1 LEVLN
6 LLNFIK
12 NREVIRLYLSVILVF
27 TLHVRENIC
36 NLTSKGSVTVKIISA
51 TRIIDDMGRI
61 VFPNNA
67 RKALNLEENLIMR
80 IDNKKHLIKF
90 SSSGRGKKVPI
101 DDSGRLAIPPEY
113 MNKLG
118 WETGTEIGLFM
129 QGEEGVLQ
137 GNAPSCVICGSN
149 QTLYLVKKTH
159 VCEDCINTA
168 KEAPIETWSAVLDD
182 LYHEYKEYCE
192 EAVTFTNTEDV
203 HKARTKGRRLR
214 TLIHFIGIRKDHSL
228 YKCLKEAHDILGKVR
243 EDDVF
248 IDAFDKEAEN
258 NQYSELYR
266 KFIQKA
272 EEEREEHR
280 NELKQKL
287 PHIIDD
293 EFSSRWKTFSQ
304 DELKDCVYKLD
315 IETALQKY
323 EKEFSERVIQYQK
336 IKDKKADKGL
346 DALHS
351 VRKKAKKLRYI
362 YSFLDAVQS
371 IDYSRKSKQYKKIQK
386 DYGDIIDL
394 RDWINETRV
403 LSEDIQD
410 DSNDVK
416 KVRKQ
421 LNKRLKKL
429 VKQVEL

>member
-1 LEVLN
+1 M
-6 LLNFIK
+6 
-12 NREVIRLYLSVILVF
+12 
-27 TLHVRENIC
+27 
-36 NLTSKGSVTVKIISA
+36 KIISV

-61 VFPNNA
+61 VLPSNA
-67 RKALNLEENLIMR
+67 RKALNLEEDYLIMR
-80 IDNKKHLIKF
+80 IDNKKHHIKF
-90 SSSGRGKKVPI
+90 SSSGRGKEVPI
-101 DDSGRLAIPPEY
+101 DESGRIPISPDY

-149 QTLYLVKKTH
+149 QALLLVKKTH
-159 VCEDCINTA
+159 VCEDCIHTGT
-168 KEAPIETWSAVLDD
+168 EASAEKWSAVLND
-182 LYHEYKEYCE
+182 LFQEYKQYCE
-192 EAVTFTNTEDV
+192 AAVTFTNTEDV

-214 TLIHFIGIRKDHSL
+214 TLIQFIGIKKEHPL

-248 IDAFDKEAEN
+248 IDAFGKEAEN

-293 EFSSRWKTFSQ
+293 EFSARWKTFSQ

-323 EKEFSERVIQYQK
+323 EKKFSERVIKYQK
-336 IKDKKADKGL
+336 IKDKKSDKGL
-346 DALHS
+346 DSLHS

-362 YSFLDAVQS
+362 YNFLDLVQS
-371 IDYSRKSKQYKKIQK
+371 IDYSRKSRQYKKIQK

-394 RDWINETRV
+394 RDWINETGS
-403 LSEDIQD
+403 LGEDIQD
-410 DSNDVK
+410 DHDDVK

-421 LNKRLKKL
+421 LNQKLKRL

>member
-1 LEVLN
+1 M
-6 LLNFIK
+6 
-12 NREVIRLYLSVILVF
+12 
-27 TLHVRENIC
+27 
-36 NLTSKGSVTVKIISA
+36 KIISA
-51 TRIIDDMGRI
+51 TRIIDDMGRV

-67 RKALNLEENLIMR
+67 RKALNLEEDYLIMR
-80 IDNKKHLIKF
+80 IDNKKHLINF

-101 DDSGRLAIPPEY
+101 DESGRIPISPEY

-149 QTLYLVKKTH
+149 QALLLIKKTH
-159 VCEDCINTA
+159 VCEDCIHTGT
-168 KEAPIETWSAVLDD
+168 EASVERWSAVLGD
-182 LYHEYKEYCE
+182 LFQEYKEYCE
-192 EAVTFTNTEDV
+192 KAVTFTNTEDV

-214 TLIHFIGIRKDHSL
+214 TLIHFIGIKKDHPL
-228 YKCLKEAHDILGKVR
+228 YKCLKEAHDVLGKVR
-243 EDDVF
+243 ENDVF
-248 IDAFDKEAEN
+248 IEAFDKEAEN
-258 NQYSELYR
+258 NKYSELYS
-266 KFIQKA
+266 KFIQKV

-293 EFSSRWKTFSQ
+293 EFSVRWTTFSQ
-304 DELKDCVYKLD
+304 DELKDSVVKLD
-315 IETALQKY
+315 IDTALKQY
-323 EKEFSERVIQYQK
+323 EKKFDERVFKYK
-336 IKDKKADKGL
+336 EIKDKKSDKGL

-351 VRKKAKKLRYI
+351 VRKQAKKLRYI
-362 YSFLDAVQS
+362 CSFLNEVQS
-371 IDYSRKSKQYKKIQK
+371 IDYTRKSKQYKKVQK

-394 RDWINETRV
+394 RDWIHETRS
-403 LSEDIQD
+403 LSENIQD
-410 DSNDVK
+410 DSDDVK

-421 LNKRLKKL
+421 LNQRLKKL